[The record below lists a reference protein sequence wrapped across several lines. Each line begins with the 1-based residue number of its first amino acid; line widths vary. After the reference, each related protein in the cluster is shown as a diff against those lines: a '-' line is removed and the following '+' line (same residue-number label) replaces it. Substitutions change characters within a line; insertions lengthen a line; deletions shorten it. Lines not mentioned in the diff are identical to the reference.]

1 MFRMN
6 ILLIHQYFL
15 EKNDSGG
22 SRWTSFTKKWND
34 NNHEIT
40 VLAGMVHYTTGK
52 KNKKYLGK
60 FFLTDTVSERLT
72 IIRSHVSESYNTNF
86 IGRLWAYF
94 SFVFSSLISGFFKL
108 KNNFDLII
116 VTSPPLFVGIT
127 ALLLSKLKSVPFV
140 FEIRDLW
147 PESAI
152 DTGVLKNKLIIKIS
166 LYFEKIIYNNA
177 SLIVVLTP
185 AFKQKLVD
193 IKNINPAKIVFIPNA
208 ADFYLTDELMKTFDI
223 IKFKNQNNL
232 GNKFI
237 VLYVGAHGLANNL
250 IQIIEAAEKTQF
262 TDPEILYLLIGDGME
277 KKMLINEAKN
287 KNLNNIQF
295 LDPVSK
301 SEIFKYI
308 LSCDIGTSV
317 LKKADTFK
325 TVYSNKTFDY
335 MSCKKPVLMLID
347 GISRELV
354 EEAICGLYVEPEDI
368 NSFVEKIKFY
378 KNNPST
384 IQVHG
389 ENGYNYAKLHFDRD
403 KLANDYIEILNDH
416 IKKINNYE

>member
-1 MFRMN
+1 MK

-15 EKNDSGG
+15 ENNESGG
-22 SRWTSFTKKWND
+22 SRWTSFTKNWND
-34 NNHEIT
+34 KNHEIL

-52 KNKKYLGK
+52 KHKKYRGK
-60 FFLTDTVSERLT
+60 YFFKDKINEKFT
-72 IIRSHVSESYNTNF
+72 IFRSHVSESYNSSF

-94 SFVFSSLISGFFKL
+94 SFVFSSLISGIFKI
-108 KNNFDLII
+108 KNDFDLII

-127 ALLLSKLKSVPFV
+127 ALILSKLKGIPFV

-152 DTGVLKNKLIIKIS
+152 DTGVLKNKLIIKLS
-166 LYFEKIIYNNA
+166 KYFEKYIYENA

-185 AFKQKLVD
+185 AFKQKL
-193 IKNINPAKIVFIPNA
+193 IKTNKINSEKIVLIPNA
-208 ADFYLTDELMKTFDI
+208 ADFSLTDDLMKTFDVVNFR
-223 IKFKNQNNL
+223 KDNNFN
-232 GNKFI
+232 NKFI
-237 VLYVGAHGLANNL
+237 ILYVGAHGVANNL
-250 IQIIEAAEKTQF
+250 IQIIEAAEKTKI
-262 TDPEILYLLIGDGME
+262 TDPDMLYLLIGDGME
-277 KKMLINEAKN
+277 KKMLINEAKV
-287 KNLNNIQF
+287 KNLNNIKF

-301 SEIFKYI
+301 NEIFKYI
-308 LSCDIGTSV
+308 LTSDIGTSV
-317 LKKADTFK
+317 LKKAETFK

-354 EEAICGLYVEPEDI
+354 EDAKCGIYVEPEDI

-378 KNNPST
+378 KNNRIV
-384 IQVHG
+384 IQMHG

-403 KLANDYIEILNDH
+403 KLANDYINILNNH
-416 IKKINNYE
+416 LNKINNNE

>member
-1 MFRMN
+1 MK

-22 SRWTSFTKKWND
+22 SRWTSFTNRWND

-52 KNKKYLGK
+52 KHSKYRGK
-60 FFLTDTVSERLT
+60 YFFIDRVSEKLT

-94 SFVFSSLISGFFKL
+94 SFVFSSLISGIFKL
-108 KNNFDLII
+108 KKNFDLII

-127 ALLLSKLKSVPFV
+127 ALLLSKIKSVPFV

-152 DTGVLKNKLIIKIS
+152 DTGILKNKLIIKIS
-166 LYFEKIIYNNA
+166 LYFEKLIYKNA
-177 SLIVVLTP
+177 SIIVVLTP
-185 AFKQKLVD
+185 AFKHKLVD
-193 IKNINPAKIVFIPNA
+193 VKNVNPDKIVLIPNA
-208 ADFYLTDELMKTFDI
+208 ADFSLTDELMETFDI
-223 IKFKNQNNL
+223 IKFKNENNL
-232 GNKFI
+232 ENKFI

-277 KKMLINEAKN
+277 KKQLINKSQE
-287 KNLNNIQF
+287 KNLKNVIF
-295 LDPVSK
+295 LDPVPK
-301 SEIFKYI
+301 NEIFKYI
-308 LSCDIGTSV
+308 LSSDIGVSV
-317 LKKADTFK
+317 LKKVDTFK

-335 MSCKKPVLMLID
+335 MSCKKPILMLID
-347 GISRELV
+347 GISRKLV
-354 EEAICGLYVEPEDI
+354 EDAKCGIYVEPEDI
-368 NSFVEKIKFY
+368 NSFVENIKFY
-378 KNNPST
+378 KNSPNE
-384 IQVHG
+384 ILMHG
-389 ENGYNYAKLHFDRD
+389 ENGYKYAKLHFDRD
-403 KLANDYIEILNDH
+403 KLANEYIEIL
-416 IKKINNYE
+416 INHLN